1 MMLPASVR
9 AHVCTEPVDMRRSI
23 DGLAQMVQPLFAAD
37 PFCGHVFVFL
47 GKSRN
52 KIKLLWWDSNG
63 FVVLYKRLE
72 RGNFPKP
79 ALWAQRGL
87 TMVELAALLAGIDL
101 SQVSPATVVNATR
114 VQ

>member
-1 MMLPASVR
+1 MMLPVAVR
-9 AHVCTEPVDMRRSI
+9 THVCAEPTDMRRSI

-72 RGNFPKP
+72 RGCFPKP
-79 ALWAQRGL
+79 VAWAQRGL
-87 TMVELAALLAGIDL
+87 TMAELAALLAGIDL
-101 SQVSPATVVNATR
+101 SQTRPAPTVNATR